1 MTLKEIKKVG
11 YKRIIKQGETHQ
23 EVYEDLKTNKPTLNI
38 KIADTLKA
46 IPSKSV
52 IEKYKGLR
60 ITYIILL
67 LIIILLRILLI
78 YGFYIS
84 NVKMGILLVAT
95 FFGIFLPV
103 VAIYMTIIHKYNE
116 LRSFSFLF
124 IVSLLR
130 SIGSFESNIETIVVF
145 FIFIAVILIGFL
157 LPKYMQTNYKKTTIY
172 NKETNKLSDINIQF
186 EDVNFIKNDDIL
198 DDL

>member
-1 MTLKEIKKVG
+1 
-11 YKRIIKQGETHQ
+11 
-23 EVYEDLKTNKPTLNI
+23 
-38 KIADTLKA
+38 
-46 IPSKSV
+46 
-52 IEKYKGLR
+52 
-60 ITYIILL
+60 
-67 LIIILLRILLI
+67 
-78 YGFYIS
+78 
-84 NVKMGILLVAT
+84 MGILLVAT